1 MENIQ
6 ERKLGAGIITI
17 SVLHLIGFVIGGFS
31 SIRSIVNYDSVVES
45 FSALGLDPNI
55 YVPSPSKII
64 VSLVLSVLLAISVI
78 LILSKKSLGVY
89 GYFTITVISLINSI
103 MSVISIGFSGLVI
116 LSLGLSLIFPALMAL
131 FIHKRKYVFGFASKE
146 DDLSA

>member
-17 SVLHLIGFVIGGFS
+17 SVLHLIGFVIGSFSTVS
-31 SIRSIVNYDSVVES
+31 SIINNDALVEAASVLGADPSIY
-45 FSALGLDPNI
+45 A
-55 YVPSPSKII
+55 PSKLII
-64 VSLVLSVLLAISVI
+64 SLVLSTLLAISVI
-78 LILSKKSLGVY
+78 LILFKKSLGVY
-89 GYFTITVISLINSI
+89 GYFTVTVISLINSI
-103 MSVISIGFSGLVI
+103 ISVSSIGFSGLVI
-116 LSLGLSLIFPALMAL
+116 FSLVLSLIFPALMAL